1 VPIYRQDAFISARM
15 CLLTYV
21 LEVVRK
27 ELEAKE
33 SWDGIFGRLQKNACS
48 TGCPKTL
55 RYKALILVTSES

>member
-1 VPIYRQDAFISARM
+1 M

-55 RYKALILVTSES
+55 RYKALILVTSE